1 MEENTVE
8 LIDYF
13 RVIWKRKILII
24 VVILVCIGIGVGV
37 KVKNSMRPKLP
48 PVTSYIA
55 DTIVKIGKKMKLV
68 LSERYSSSV
77 VEYIENPKDM
87 LITIPLLYNLN
98 VKGAS
103 GYHLDVEKVGAYSM
117 LKLTL
122 KGPDTGVER
131 VLGELVDMLLDKHRM
146 KVEDSV
152 IAYNNFMER
161 LEADAIILKGNIH
174 TINTV
179 INEMKKR
186 EGEYLVRVDRPG
198 ADLEEGI
205 VGGDRSAY
213 LNMLYLKSVDKQKD
227 LNNTWKDLRAIQRQL
242 IMHQITLGNLEEYK
256 TEVVSEVK
264 SAAIYELNKKKEKRD
279 VTILVAGV
287 VGLILSL
294 FLVILIE
301 YLVKEKEK
309 EKARVRGKG

>member
-1 MEENTVE
+1 MEEDTIE
-8 LIDYF
+8 LIDYL

-24 VVILVCIGIGVGV
+24 VVISVCTGVGVGV
-37 KVKNSMRPKLP
+37 KVKNSMSKLL
-48 PVTSYIA
+48 PVASYFSDA
-55 DTIVKIGKKMKLV
+55 IVKVGKKVKLE
-68 LSERYSSSV
+68 LTEKYSSSV

-161 LEADAIILKGNIH
+161 LEADAIIL
-174 TINTV
+174 
-179 INEMKKR
+179 
-186 EGEYLVRVDRPG
+186 
-198 ADLEEGI
+198 
-205 VGGDRSAY
+205 S
-213 LNMLYLKSVDKQKD
+213 
-227 LNNTWKDLRAIQRQL
+227 WKDWKQ
-242 IMHQITLGNLEEYK
+242 MP
-256 TEVVSEVK
+256 
-264 SAAIYELNKKKEKRD
+264 
-279 VTILVAGV
+279 
-287 VGLILSL
+287 
-294 FLVILIE
+294 
-301 YLVKEKEK
+301 
-309 EKARVRGKG
+309 